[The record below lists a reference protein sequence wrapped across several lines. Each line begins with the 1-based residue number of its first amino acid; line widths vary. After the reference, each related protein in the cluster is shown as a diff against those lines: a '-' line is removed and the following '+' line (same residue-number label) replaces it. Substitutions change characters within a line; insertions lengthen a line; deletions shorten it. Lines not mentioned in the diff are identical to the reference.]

1 MLNFPTLHQ
10 ARLAASIALAV
21 LLAVG
26 LTPGA
31 SAQIAFEDVTIAA
44 GYAARVQP

>member
-31 SAQIAFEDVTIAA
+31 SAQIAFEGSWHDFR
-44 GYAARVQP
+44 ARG